1 MLMSISESANM
12 DPLSSP
18 TKNGKQTAVN
28 IEKIPDSRK
37 DTGRKGRERERHR
50 DRDRKPAPTTDV
62 SKPAAPKL
70 KQEPTPQPPSI
81 PSPSTS
87 PEVATDLPPETPASI
102 DLFSPQCSTEPSA
115 ARPESRDTPP
125 PPDLNL
131 STVDAFNT
139 AGRASRRPRA
149 GVSYAEP
156 NLRDKM
162 RRPTKALADAV
173 GAEERVQRAINSAR
187 AGSESASLEN
197 DAGLNDS
204 ARLRTVIIKKE
215 NSSEPAWK
223 HLPSESSQQQKYRA
237 GATSPLHDRPRTAI
251 NGTGDL
257 PASVVTERRHRGS
270 SVHRADADEPHDPSE
285 RYPSVSASAA
295 GTTIAAL
302 VAGTARKRE
311 KMLLQ
316 REDGGTDK
324 DRDRGKDKVLDEP
337 TDRLDIYAFH
347 DSSPAD
353 LDRGPKLANG
363 SNGAG
368 MGALRA
374 SRRHSAMPS
383 SSSSARYTGVAS
395 SSQSFVDPS
404 KEDVGAVALSRPR
417 PSSRSSGRRR
427 GTLGLD
433 GAADGPVEGEVSRE
447 GRDGGMIAQ
456 AKSVVDLKNVD
467 VVDRAERVAARR
479 RSMML

>member
-50 DRDRKPAPTTDV
+50 DRDRKPAPTIDV

-70 KQEPTPQPPSI
+70 KQEPTPQPPFN

-87 PEVATDLPPETPASI
+87 PELATDLPPETPASL

-125 PPDLNL
+125 PSELNL
-131 STVDAFNT
+131 STADAFNT

-187 AGSESASLEN
+187 AGSESASTEN
-197 DAGLNDS
+197 DAGLTDS

-215 NSSEPAWK
+215 NLSDPAWK
-223 HLPSESSQQQKYRA
+223 HLPAESSHQQKYRA
-237 GATSPLHDRPRTAI
+237 GATSPLDDRPRTAI

-270 SVHRADADEPHDPSE
+270 SVHRADVDEPHDTSE

-324 DRDRGKDKVLDEP
+324 DRDKDKVLDEP

-353 LDRGPKLANG
+353 LDRGAKLANG

-368 MGALRA
+368 MAALRA

-383 SSSSARYTGVAS
+383 SSSARYTGVAS
-395 SSQSFVDPS
+395 SSQPFVDPS
-404 KEDVGAVALSRPR
+404 KEDVGAAGLSRPR

-427 GTLGLD
+427 GTLGFD
-433 GAADGPVEGEVSRE
+433 GAADGLVEGEVNRE

-467 VVDRAERVAARR
+467 VVGRAERVAARR